1 MRVRP
6 QHVQD
11 AGRWSVLMLSTAT
24 VLTVIVLTVMVL
36 TVMVLRRAALVAM
49 ARVRVAGP
57 AFGLPPV
64 RFTHVTQDAPA
75 VALQHID
82 ND

>member
-11 AGRWSVLMLSTAT
+11 AGSWPVVMVSTAT
-24 VLTVIVLTVMVL
+24 VLRPAV
-36 TVMVLRRAALVAM
+36 LVAM
-49 ARVRVAGP
+49 ANARVVSLM
-57 AFGLPPV
+57 FGLPPV
-64 RFTHVTQDAPA
+64 RFTHVTQHARL

>member
-36 TVMVLRRAALVAM
+36 RRAALVAM
-49 ARVRVAGP
+49 ARMRVAGP